1 MVLVLIHRIDPTGAY
16 IERVR
21 STVVQ
26 KMRSSITP
34 SAGLSRALITVLFA
48 TGALASQAQTVDVA
62 AAEALAKKSNCTKC
76 HAIDKKKDGPSFQS
90 TAAKYKGKA
99 DGEAKVIKH
108 ITTGPKVKIDD
119 VEEEHQIVKTKDAAD
134 IKNLVQYILS
144 R

>member
-1 MVLVLIHRIDPTGAY
+1 
-16 IERVR
+16 
-21 STVVQ
+21 
-26 KMRSSITP
+26 MRSSITP
-34 SAGLSRALITVLFA
+34 SSGLSRALTTVLLA
-48 TGALASQAQTVDVA
+48 AGALASQAQTVDVA

-99 DGEAKVIKH
+99 DGEAKLIKH

-119 VEEEHQIVKTKDAAD
+119 VEEEHQIVKSKDAAE
-134 IKNLVQYILS
+134 IKNLAQYILS

>member
-1 MVLVLIHRIDPTGAY
+1 
-16 IERVR
+16 
-21 STVVQ
+21 
-26 KMRSSITP
+26 MRSSITP
-34 SAGLSRALITVLFA
+34 SSGLSRALVTVLLA
-48 TGALASQAQTVDVA
+48 AGALASQAQTVDVA

-99 DGEAKVIKH
+99 DGEAKLIKH

-119 VEEEHQIVKTKDAAD
+119 VEEEHQIVKSKDAAE

>member
-1 MVLVLIHRIDPTGAY
+1 MVRSVIHRIDPAEAY

-34 SAGLSRALITVLFA
+34 SSGLLRALVTVLLA
-48 TGALASQAQTVDVA
+48 AGALASQAQTVDVA

-119 VEEEHQIVKTKDAAD
+119 VEEEHQIVKSKDAAE